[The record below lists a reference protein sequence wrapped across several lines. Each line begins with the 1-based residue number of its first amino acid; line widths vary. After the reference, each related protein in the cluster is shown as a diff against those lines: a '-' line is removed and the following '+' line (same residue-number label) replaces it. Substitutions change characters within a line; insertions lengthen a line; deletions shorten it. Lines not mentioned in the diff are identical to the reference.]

1 MSETESGQIRI
12 VDKRGKPDEE
22 IPAPVKN
29 QNEGPSRPEE
39 AREDAHRAFEE
50 VNFVSFLL
58 SLYSSAMAAFVKI
71 PDHVTGKED
80 LHTEAGKQMIDIL
93 GILEEKT
100 RGNLNAEESQL
111 MDNILY
117 ELRMIYLE
125 KTQHIKL

>member
-1 MSETESGQIRI
+1 MSESESGQFRI

-22 IPAPVKN
+22 IPAPGLNK
-29 QNEGPSRPEE
+29 NEGPARPEE
-39 AREDAHRAFEE
+39 AGEDAHRAFEE

-58 SLYSSAMAAFVKI
+58 SLYSSAMAAFGKI
-71 PDHVTGKED
+71 PDPVTGKED
-80 LHTEAGKQMIDIL
+80 LHVEAGKQMIDIL

-100 RGNLNAEESQL
+100 RGNLNEEESQL

-117 ELRMIYLE
+117 ELRMLYLE